1 MLYGW
6 SFHPT
11 LAAWCLLT
19 TLEVLVERFM
29 ALLGRKSLGADM
41 EGSPRKIP
49 LRWRAGTKSQ
59 QDLGFMFIQPA
70 SLLAFCIYIYIYI
83 YSIHM
88 FVYVMFKHRYH
99 IGDLRWFNNWTY
111 DKILVFFMGM
121 MGTIRLSRCLIF
133 QWPSLQLSSSFIW
146 RWDVT
151 FLQLTMIEVVSP
163 SDTVIPNNSALPS
176 QTHGPSWFHDLFGFF
191 PWPCAIH
198 FSIDDVHQGFRM
210 IVHGLVVH
218 HIDISSTI
226 GQVNPSDNNQNSPLQ
241 KRAPC
246 NQKPGFSDRRNFLS
260 QDGKLQSPPRNNSQA
275 VPWTERWGWVCS
287 AVLGTEKDPD
297 HKPRREKKSQ
307 VIWGINPTTP
317 PVKPAHASTT
327 KEV

>member
-1 MLYGW
+1 M
-6 SFHPT
+6 
-11 LAAWCLLT
+11 WCLNT
-19 TLEVLVERFM
+19 DTI
-29 ALLGRKSLGADM
+29 LG
-41 EGSPRKIP
+41 I
-49 LRWRAGTKSQ
+49 
-59 QDLGFMFIQPA
+59 
-70 SLLAFCIYIYIYI
+70 
-83 YSIHM
+83 
-88 FVYVMFKHRYH
+88 
-99 IGDLRWFNNWTY
+99 LRWFHNKTY

-121 MGTIRLSRCLIF
+121 MGTIGLIRCLIF
-133 QWPSLQLSSSFIW
+133 QWASFQLFSSFIW

-163 SDTVIPNNSALPS
+163 SDTVIPKNSALPS

-218 HIDISSTI
+218 HIDTSSTI

-275 VPWTERWGWVCS
+275 VPSTERWGWVCS

-297 HKPRREKKSQ
+297 HKPRREKNRRWS
-307 VIWGINPTTP
+307 G
-317 PVKPAHASTT
+317 A
-327 KEV
+327 

>member
-6 SFHPT
+6 SFHST
-11 LAAWCLLT
+11 LAGCLLT

-70 SLLAFCIYIYIYI
+70 SLLAFCIYMCMLYIYT
-83 YSIHM
+83 
-88 FVYVMFKHRYH
+88 VYICLYMWCLNTDT
-99 IGDLRWFNNWTY
+99 ILGIWDDLTIEHTIKY
-111 DKILVFFMGM
+111 YKILVFFMGM

-163 SDTVIPNNSALPS
+163 SDTVIPWYPITRHFLARPMALRGS
-176 QTHGPSWFHDLFGFF
+176 
-191 PWPCAIH
+191 
-198 FSIDDVHQGFRM
+198 M
-210 IVHGLVVH
+210 
-218 HIDISSTI
+218 ISSVSFLGPVQSTSASMMSIKALGWSFMAWWFTTLTFHPLLAKWIPVTI
-226 GQVNPSDNNQNSPLQ
+226 IRIHHF
-241 KRAPC
+241 KRGPHA
-246 NQKPGFSDRRNFLS
+246 
-260 QDGKLQSPPRNNSQA
+260 
-275 VPWTERWGWVCS
+275 T
-287 AVLGTEKDPD
+287 
-297 HKPRREKKSQ
+297 KSQ
-307 VIWGINPTTP
+307 VFQIGEIFWIRMGNYNLPQETIH
-317 PVKPAHASTT
+317 KPCLRQNVGVGFAPRFLEPKKTLIISLAEKKNRRWSGA
-327 KEV
+327 